1 MAKDDWILSSEH
13 PEEKIINMIKAKS
26 NLNLNMHEPVNNI
39 PESTIRYGMHRTRRN
54 FGDKSVT
61 VIKPSVERD
70 DFTSSVKRSSRLDRA
85 DSFNL
90 PSVASPKTEDL
101 TVRRETLEMK
111 HHKRMFVHGS
121 EVPMK
126 SVRDRSNNSSPSS
139 VDIDSRYA
147 KNDLLQQKRRTIKS
161 KNHSI
166 LDDSGTELSDA
177 RKNSIDEE
185 LDSFRSSRNSKYTP
199 VKYPDDITR
208 QMERNRK
215 VKRSNSHYVQSSS
228 KYDLPHQERRRSDDL
243 MTSTMSLPYQHEV
256 KKEKKLSPIEKVKQF
271 FNPKTKRKKAGELD
285 VEKESVMSSRYKGN
299 PGMSQKNT
307 KLKRTVS
314 SSDSENVYRRPDSKS
329 TKHLNG
335 RAGYSS
341 YGDSEEENIR
351 RNGKYLGRDEVD
363 DSSANESGIR
373 HWKNDVYLHSSAV
386 GDIPVNQSTLQRSDM
401 RKAKSREELSSSK
414 ASLIS
419 PARKTLSR
427 SISVLSPW
435 TPRSKKYKN
444 DINYTYDSGT
454 TTKPPRSPSKKFNAP
469 VENNIDKSK
478 KMNGEIKAKKVENK
492 KQKYSSG
499 TLPNPKTSTYK
510 ERNEN
515 SPDNFNSNKGK
526 LKFVGKS
533 GSGGNFSSKTYLRK
547 SQESLNSQ
555 DYVIGNP
562 RRTDRHRKT
571 FNSESSVES
580 SQPDEVDSMR
590 GRNSKHA
597 IYTIPIKHQSGI
609 LRSTTI
615 PRNTRLPSRT

>member
-39 PESTIRYGMHRTRRN
+39 PESTIRYTMNRTRRN

-61 VIKPSVERD
+61 HNIKPSIDRD
-70 DFTSSVKRSSRLDRA
+70 DFSNVKRSSLIDRA
-85 DSFNL
+85 DSFNIPSL
-90 PSVASPKTEDL
+90 PSKSDVTL
-101 TVRRETLEMK
+101 RRETLEMK

-121 EVPMK
+121 EVPIK

-139 VDIDSRYA
+139 VDIDNRYS
-147 KNDLLQQKRRTIKS
+147 KNEQLQQKRRTIKS

-166 LDDSGTELSDA
+166 LDDSVSELSDA

-185 LDSFRSSRNSKYTP
+185 IASSFRSSRNSKYLP

-215 VKRSNSHYVQSSS
+215 VKRSNSHYVTSSS
-228 KYDLPHQERRRSDDL
+228 TKHDIPQERRRSDDL
-243 MTSTMSLPYQHEV
+243 MASTMSLPYHHEV
-256 KKEKKLSPIEKVKQF
+256 KKEKKLSPMEKVKQF
-271 FNPKTKRKKAGELD
+271 FNPKTKRKKAAELEN
-285 VEKESVMSSRYKGN
+285 EKESVMSSRYKGN

-307 KLKRTVS
+307 KLKRTAS

-329 TKHLNG
+329 TRHLNG

-341 YGDSEEENIR
+341 YGESEEENIR

-386 GDIPVNQSTLQRSDM
+386 GDIPVNQSTLQRSEM

-454 TTKPPRSPSKKFNAP
+454 TTKPPRSPSKKPNGP
-469 VENNIDKSK
+469 IETHNDK
-478 KMNGEIKAKKVENK
+478 
-492 KQKYSSG
+492 
-499 TLPNPKTSTYK
+499 
-510 ERNEN
+510 R
-515 SPDNFNSNKGK
+515 
-526 LKFVGKS
+526 
-533 GSGGNFSSKTYLRK
+533 
-547 SQESLNSQ
+547 
-555 DYVIGNP
+555 
-562 RRTDRHRKT
+562 
-571 FNSESSVES
+571 
-580 SQPDEVDSMR
+580 
-590 GRNSKHA
+590 
-597 IYTIPIKHQSGI
+597 I
-609 LRSTTI
+609 LGF
-615 PRNTRLPSRT
+615 PLEPEMY